1 MSEVKRFNLKDY
13 KSGNYNVQTLH
24 GGNVEIVAV
33 DEARDTI
40 FGFYSD
46 GRENTPTNWNL
57 DGSFFS
63 VGNPDSRDLYLRPK
77 RVTVHVNIT
86 RSRSGVIG
94 CAINTDRQPKLYSG
108 TSLVKYI
115 TVELED

>member
-1 MSEVKRFNLKDY
+1 MSEVKRFNLEDY
-13 KSGNYNVQTLH
+13 KTGNYIVQTLH
-24 GGNVEIVAV
+24 GGDVEIVAV

-57 DGSFFS
+57 DGTYFQY
-63 VGNPDSRDLYLRPK
+63 GNPDNRDLYLRPK

-94 CAINTDRQPKLYSG
+94 CAINTDRQPKLYTG
-108 TSLVKYI
+108 TSLVKYL
-115 TVELED
+115 TVEIDE